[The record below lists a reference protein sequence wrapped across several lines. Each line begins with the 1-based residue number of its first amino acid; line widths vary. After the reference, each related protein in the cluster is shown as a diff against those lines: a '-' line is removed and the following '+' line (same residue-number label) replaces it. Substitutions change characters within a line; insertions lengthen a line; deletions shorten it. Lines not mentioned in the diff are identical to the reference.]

1 MNQETN
7 NETLSPEEA
16 DKRRKEITDFY
27 KKQIPHLK
35 VQAQYETLM
44 TEIEENRAKRLQAQ
58 AFIANAYMEMEK
70 PENESGDS
78 EAAKEFNAATNNQ
91 KRKLKVE
98 QK

>member
-1 MNQETN
+1 MNEETN
-7 NETLSPEEA
+7 KQPLSPEEA

-44 TEIEENRAKRLQAQ
+44 TEIEENRAKRIQAQ

-70 PENESGDS
+70 PENESADS